1 MESDDEVRE
10 PDGEELRLVVLTI
23 EVLAH
28 LRGAYFNTG
37 VSRVPFPDS

>member
-28 LRGAYFNTG
+28 LRGAVLDVAQRG
-37 VSRVPFPDS
+37 RREPR